1 MEHTGESQ
9 IENDI
14 DDESLFLASVIFM
27 DVNRTIS
34 GIQILVAAM
43 LAYMTKSTSIA
54 DGLIRLGEQ
63 ITSGQAGKHS
73 DQFQKSIKVKS

>member
-1 MEHTGESQ
+1 MEHTGELHN
-9 IENDI
+9 EKYI
-14 DDESLFLASVIFM
+14 DEKSLFLASVIFM

-34 GIQILVAAM
+34 GIQILVAAI
-43 LAYMTKSTSIA
+43 LAYMTKATSIA

-73 DQFQKSIKVKS
+73 